1 MCNPIIKS
9 VAKKKKKISSKV
21 QCFVVGLSLKATKR
35 YPSNKETI
43 FATFELMCKTLAP
56 VVIGKLKKKN
66 LSSLVRYVKAS
77 QFNRN

>member
-43 FATFELMCKTLAP
+43 FATFELM
-56 VVIGKLKKKN
+56 GKN
-66 LSSLVRYVKAS
+66 WP
-77 QFNRN
+77 QF